1 MADPDPA
8 AEDQRGLLR
17 TNAGIV
23 YLAGLVAIP
32 FVIASLGLNLV
43 FTVALLVLFVGVAFA
58 VHRWRARRNPGRAGP
73 GAISGTGVV
82 AALRVFTLIQ
92 VVPYGRSHRNG
103 PIIAEPKWA
112 DSPTRTL
119 AAHMPAS
126 TVMATK

>member
-8 AEDQRGLLR
+8 AEDQRGFLR

-32 FVIASLGLNLV
+32 FVI
-43 FTVALLVLFVGVAFA
+43 A

-82 AALRVFTLIQ
+82 AALGVFTLIQ